1 MSPDCLSKMDE
12 ERERIAQTDPDPL
25 QTVLAAHLAAA
36 FRRGATFDHA
46 VETFLEV
53 CGDGTPDAEVWRLA
67 RMWAQGREAVGVEVH
82 APARETRE
90 HTVLYCGECPDLGP
104 SGPDAI
110 NCGLLVS
117 SVPRTADGRAPVQCP
132 LRKCPVA
139 LRLAEGM

>member
-12 ERERIAQTDPDPL
+12 ERERIAQADPDPL

-67 RMWAQGREAVGVEVH
+67 RMWAQGREAVSVEIHEAVRVSSCNDC
-82 APARETRE
+82 PMTFN
-90 HTVLYCGECPDLGP
+90 VGEGEK
-104 SGPDAI
+104 
-110 NCGLLVS
+110 CGLLWS
-117 SVPRTADGRAPVQCP
+117 PGYSAPMVPDDGAVAPFCP
-132 LRKCPVA
+132 LRSRARLFV
-139 LRLAEGM
+139 LAEGV